1 MGMIP
6 TVTTDN
12 ETGDMNGRTF
22 KVFGQLVGIRDGRVG
37 DAVIPNQG
45 IGQDQYLSTITGIRQ
60 GFGITDHTGI
70 EDDFPV
76 NDRVGR
82 VSGRQWDATKGPT
95 FNLDH
100 FGTIFPA
107 TFFQIQY
114 RRFTLVCV
122 SVCVCGLRWRT
133 RQKNK
138 TGAVVSDCNRS
149 NFIHDHDSRISNN
162 HIDTTTNDIIT
173 CTSKQSNT
181 AALLLL
187 FVVVASPPFVISFV
201 VAVIEDNTFD
211 FVVGLIGIILILPP
225 TFLLLGKSNEC
236 RANALIWCTEETT
249 AICGSNSRSI
259 SDSNS

>member
-95 FNLDH
+95 FNFDH

-122 SVCVCGLRWRT
+122 RVCVWFEME
-133 RQKNK
+133 KK
-138 TGAVVSDCNRS
+138 TENRS
-149 NFIHDHDSRISNN
+149 GFEF
-162 HIDTTTNDIIT
+162 
-173 CTSKQSNT
+173 TSTT
-181 AALLLL
+181 AANQSTTLTLQRTT
-187 FVVVASPPFVISFV
+187 S
-201 VAVIEDNTFD
+201 
-211 FVVGLIGIILILPP
+211 LPVHP
-225 TFLLLGKSNEC
+225 NNQIQRHCCCCSL
-236 RANALIWCTEETT
+236 
-249 AICGSNSRSI
+249 
-259 SDSNS
+259 